1 MSSVAEQILAR
12 VETALIAANVAG
24 GRIHRH
30 NEAPFGDDE
39 LSAIN
44 IRRGGVETT
53 VLGEKLERSLMV
65 FELVHY
71 VADNDWETA
80 ADALHMVSH
89 AVVATDAPLAALGRG
104 LRCVGTE
111 PDGDDG
117 EFVAGKL
124 VARYQIQFLTRPGDL
139 TRAIN

>member
-1 MSSVAEQILAR
+1 MPSVAEQILAR
-12 VETALIAANVAG
+12 VEAALIAANVAA
-24 GRIHRH
+24 GRIQRH
-30 NEAPFGDDE
+30 NESPFGDDE
-39 LSAIN
+39 LPAIN
-44 IRRGGVETT
+44 IRRGPVETT
-53 VLGEKLERSLMV
+53 TLSEKLERNLMV

-71 VADNDWETA
+71 VAADAWETA

-89 AVVATDAPLAALGRG
+89 AVVATDAPLNSIGRG
-104 LRCVGTE
+104 LRCVGTD
-111 PDGDDG
+111 PDGEES